1 MVKHKQNLMEQV
13 IFDCFSGLNKLEQ
26 SMPER
31 ICHYILYGKDD
42 MILDDLNVLPKTN
55 KYDKGYY
62 ILLGVFFLIK
72 AINHSKNRHASLPV
86 YIISKSSADY
96 IAIANVSS
104 KFDSD

>member
-55 KYDKGYY
+55 KYDEGCY
-62 ILLGVFFLIK
+62 ILLGMFVFD
-72 AINHSKNRHASLPV
+72 HSNQSQQKSTRIASRL
-86 YIISKSSADY
+86 YYK
-96 IAIANVSS
+96 
-104 KFDSD
+104 